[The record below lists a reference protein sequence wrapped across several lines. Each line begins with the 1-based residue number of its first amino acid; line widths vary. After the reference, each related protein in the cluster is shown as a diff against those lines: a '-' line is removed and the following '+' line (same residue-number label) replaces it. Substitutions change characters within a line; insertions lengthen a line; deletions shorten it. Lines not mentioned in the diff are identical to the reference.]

1 MLFLEYMMIVLPAYA
16 SIILFAYFI
25 DYIVNNKIFHSII
38 SYSLLILSIQY
49 TTLGCYSYAMNLLLP
64 WLYFPLIVYGLTIWT
79 YTFISFTK
87 EKKSRIRSIYQ
98 LIEEF

>member
-16 SIILFAYFI
+16 SIFIFAYFI
-25 DYIVNNKIFHSII
+25 DHIVNNKIFISII

-64 WLYFPLIVYGLTIWT
+64 WLYFPPYCIW
-79 YTFISFTK
+79 YRYLDMYLYIFYK
-87 EKKSRIRSIYQ
+87 RKKKSCSIS
-98 LIEEF
+98 LSID